1 MRYEGNIFR
10 PPGEWKSYLLQCT
23 VGCSHNQ
30 CTFCGMYKDKHFHVR
45 PLAEILEDIDLAR
58 EAYGDVKRVFLCDG
72 DAIVM
77 RQDDLLAVLEKLYAT
92 FPSLERVNTYAGPR
106 STLSKTPEQLREL
119 RKAGLVRAY
128 LGVESGS
135 DEVLQKVKKGV
146 NAKEMLE
153 AGLRLKEAGF
163 DLWAIVLVGLAG
175 AGESSRAH
183 ALATADLI
191 NRMGPRHLSAMTYMV
206 ADNTEMELDVLFKRF
221 QVLTPEEALE
231 ETRVLIEHLETGPL
245 HFTSDHASNYLPLKG
260 TLPDDK
266 EKLLALLDNALAG
279 KAHLRGFRGL

>member
-1 MRYEGNIFR
+1 M
-10 PPGEWKSYLLQCT
+10 
-23 VGCSHNQ
+23 
-30 CTFCGMYKDKHFHVR
+30 
-45 PLAEILEDIDLAR
+45 
-58 EAYGDVKRVFLCDG
+58 
-72 DAIVM
+72 
-77 RQDDLLAVLEKLYAT
+77 
-92 FPSLERVNTYAGPR
+92 
-106 STLSKTPEQLREL
+106 
-119 RKAGLVRAY
+119 
-128 LGVESGS
+128 ESGS

-153 AGLRLKEAGF
+153 AGLRLKEAGV